1 MQSVKKIPAKKR
13 KKSSSTA
20 KDKWAAEKVALKKI
34 QVHFEL
40 QQSLLHDVRVR
51 SAKQDM
57 NSSDY
62 VRRVIGLSYAKIQRP
77 RISLSF
83 SPEDFEFLSKRYG
96 VAVDDRQELKR
107 RVQIELL
114 EHLSEQDW

>member
-1 MQSVKKIPAKKR
+1 VKKKTTKAKK
-13 KKSSSTA
+13 SA
-20 KDKWAAEKVALKKI
+20 GDKWAAEKVALKKI

-40 QQSLLHDVRVR
+40 QQSLLHEVRVR

-62 VRRVIGLSYAKIQRP
+62 VRRVIGLSFAKIQRP

-83 SPEDFEFLSKRYG
+83 SQEDFEFLAKRYD
-96 VAVDDRQELKR
+96 VDVSNKQELKR
-107 RVQIELL
+107 RVQEELI
-114 EHLSEQDW
+114 EHLAEQNW

>member
-1 MQSVKKIPAKKR
+1 MK
-13 KKSSSTA
+13 KKSTNKKVNTS
-20 KDKWAAEKVALKKI
+20 DRWAAEKVALKKI

-40 QQSLLHDVRVR
+40 QQSFLHDVRVR

-83 SPEDFEFLSKRYG
+83 SQHDFEFLSKRYG
-96 VAVDDRQELKR
+96 VDVDDRQELKR
-107 RVQIELL
+107 RVQEELI
-114 EHLSEQDW
+114 EHLAEQEW